1 MKRLTDYIAESF
13 KRPSAG
19 QNKSVKPRTKD
30 ELKKIIKDAFAH
42 KQYNLNFI
50 DTSYIKD
57 MSGLFEGVRH
67 DFDVTDW
74 DVSNVTDMSHMFADC
89 TQFNGD
95 LSVWDVSNVT
105 DMSFMFKNCGNFNA
119 ELYAWDVSSVT
130 NMRAMFKNC
139 QKLNCD
145 LSRWNVRKDV
155 NTKFMFDGC
164 DKMKV
169 PSWYRE

>member
-30 ELKKIIKDAFAH
+30 ELEKIIKDAFAH

-57 MSGLFEGVRH
+57 MSGLFEGVKH

-74 DVSNVTDMSHMFADC
+74 DVSHVTDMSYMFADC
-89 TQFNGD
+89 IHFNCD
-95 LSVWDVSNVT
+95 LSVWNVSNVT
-105 DMSFMFKNCGNFNA
+105 DMSFMFKNC
-119 ELYAWDVSSVT
+119 
-130 NMRAMFKNC
+130 
-139 QKLNCD
+139 QKLKCN

-169 PSWYRE
+169 PSWYSE

>member
-30 ELKKIIKDAFAH
+30 ELEKIIKDAFAH
-42 KQYNLNFI
+42 KQYDLNFI
-50 DTSYIKD
+50 DTSYIND
-57 MSGLFEGVRH
+57 MSGLFEGVKH

-74 DVSNVTDMSHMFADC
+74 DVSNVTDMSFMFADC

-105 DMSFMFKNCGNFNA
+105 DMSFMFKNC
-119 ELYAWDVSSVT
+119 
-130 NMRAMFKNC
+130 
-139 QKLNCD
+139 QKLKCN
-145 LSRWNVRKDV
+145 LSSWDVRKDV

>member
-30 ELKKIIKDAFAH
+30 ELEKIIKDAFAH

-57 MSGLFEGVRH
+57 MSGLFEGVKH

-74 DVSNVTDMSHMFADC
+74 DVSHVTDMSYMFADC
-89 TQFNGD
+89 IHFNGD
-95 LSVWDVSNVT
+95 LSVWNVSNVT

-139 QKLNCD
+139 QKLKCN

-169 PSWYRE
+169 PSWYSE